1 MAMNQTLSQGWK
13 NQTQDYT
20 PPPLPPF
27 PIPLL
32 TVITGG
38 VGYDGVEHKE
48 HEYHGQ
54 EEAKVA
60 EIDKQD
66 GQVLETTEIPT
77 ENGQT
82 NSHVGHCMSRGER
95 RVNT

>member
-1 MAMNQTLSQGWK
+1 MKKSDARLYPPSPSSLSHSSH
-13 NQTQDYT
+13 
-20 PPPLPPF
+20 F
-27 PIPLL
+27 SLL

-48 HEYHGQ
+48 NEYHGQ